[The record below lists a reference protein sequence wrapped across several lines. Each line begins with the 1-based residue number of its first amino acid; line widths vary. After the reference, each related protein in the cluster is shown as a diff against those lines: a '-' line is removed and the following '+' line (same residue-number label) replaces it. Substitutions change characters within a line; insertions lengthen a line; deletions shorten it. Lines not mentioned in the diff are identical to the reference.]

1 MILPNEPGY
10 SKSTIA
16 HITSCNWLNYLSF
29 GVTDTDKK
37 KGYIYVDVKEQAD
50 VVAYKEQFCK
60 IWLDNYLSRMESYEG
75 PEMVEIPP
83 ELSGNES
90 NIVPFLKNEIKFN
103 ANEDQQYCFLEKD
116 EQILKPK
123 SCGRGLMISDFV

>member
-37 KGYIYVDVKEQAD
+37 KGYIYVDVHERAD

-83 ELSGNES
+83 ELSGHES
-90 NIVPFLKNEIKFN
+90 KIMPVLHYKSTFN
-103 ANEDQQYCFLEKD
+103 ASKD
-116 EQILKPK
+116 
-123 SCGRGLMISDFV
+123 